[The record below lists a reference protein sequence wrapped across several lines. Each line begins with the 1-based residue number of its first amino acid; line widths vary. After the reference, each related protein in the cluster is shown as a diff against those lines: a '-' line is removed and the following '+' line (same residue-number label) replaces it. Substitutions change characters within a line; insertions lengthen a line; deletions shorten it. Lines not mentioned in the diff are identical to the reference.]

1 MIDIIINFLKS
12 LFIKDKEKPSI
23 LTDVSMEALHNMS
36 ITGDDVAK
44 ALGHMDE
51 DGEFITEVQ
60 QEKQEMSKF
69 DEIIEG
75 VLKHEGGYVNDPTDL
90 GGETNYGIT
99 KRFYPDVDIKNLTK
113 EGAKEIYKKDYWD
126 KNKVDDL
133 PDDLKHIYFDMC
145 VNQGRG
151 TAVKVLQRA
160 INGKGGKI
168 AVDGGFGPGTK
179 GALAKYK
186 PSVERVRCYRLKHYY
201 DLVNKKPEQEKF
213 LFGWYRRALEV

>member
-1 MIDIIINFLKS
+1 MIDLIIDFLKS
-12 LFIKDKEKPSI
+12 LFIKDTKFRVVDDAGVDIETGKYVGDYGTIEEKE
-23 LTDVSMEALHNMS
+23 
-36 ITGDDVAK
+36 
-44 ALGHMDE
+44 
-51 DGEFITEVQ
+51 
-60 QEKQEMSKF
+60 EMSKF

-75 VLKHEGGYVNDPTDL
+75 VLEHEGGYVNDPTDL

-126 KNKVDDL
+126 KNKVDDV
-133 PDDLKHIYFDMC
+133 PDDLKHIFFDMC

-151 TAVKVLQRA
+151 TAVRVLQRA

-168 AVDGGFGPGTK
+168 SVDGGFGPGTK

-201 DLVNKKPEQEKF
+201 DLVNRKPEQEKF
-213 LFGWYRRALEV
+213 LFGWFRRALEV

>member
-1 MIDIIINFLKS
+1 MINLIIDFLKS
-12 LFIKDKEKPSI
+12 LFIKEKEEP
-23 LTDVSMEALHNMS
+23 TMEALHNMS
-36 ITGDDVAK
+36 IPRDTKV
-44 ALGHMDE
+44 
-51 DGEFITEVQ
+51 
-60 QEKQEMSKF
+60 EKQEMSKF

-90 GGETNYGIT
+90 GGETNFGIT

-126 KNKVDDL
+126 RNKVD
-133 PDDLKHIYFDMC
+133 DMC

-168 AVDGGFGPGTK
+168 SVDGGFGPGTK

-201 DLVNKKPEQEKF
+201 DLVNRKPEQERF
-213 LFGWYRRALEV
+213 LFGWYRRTLEV

>member
-1 MIDIIINFLKS
+1 MIKLIIDFLKS
-12 LFIKDKEKPSI
+12 LFIKDKEEP
-23 LTDVSMEALHNMS
+23 TMEALHNIS
-36 ITGDDVAK
+36 IPIDTKFRVVDDAGVDMETGKYVGDSGIPK
-44 ALGHMDE
+44 
-51 DGEFITEVQ
+51 
-60 QEKQEMSKF
+60 EKEEMSKF
-69 DEIIEG
+69 DEIIEV
-75 VLKHEGGYVNDPTDL
+75 VLEHEGGYVNDPTDL

-151 TAVKVLQRA
+151 TAVRVLQRA
-160 INGKGGKI
+160 INGKGGDLK
-168 AVDGGFGPGTK
+168 VDGGFGPGTK

-186 PSVERVRCYRLKHYY
+186 PSLERVRCYRLKHYY
-201 DLVNKKPEQEKF
+201 DLVNKKPEQERF
-213 LFGWYRRALEV
+213 LFGWFKRGLEV